1 MPGTVLL
8 LRPSI
13 AGHDVVVRVY
23 AGVDEEHLALT
34 GSLRLRAYE
43 WDEVS
48 DLLANFD
55 GGDRLRVYVE
65 QTYPA
70 AQGVSDEHA

>member
-13 AGHDVVVRVY
+13 AGHDVVVSVY
-23 AGVDEEHLALT
+23 AGVDEEHLQAA
-34 GSLRLRAYE
+34 GQMRLRAYE
-43 WDEVS
+43 WDAVS
-48 DLLANFD
+48 DLLAHLG

-65 QTYPA
+65 QHYPA
-70 AQGVSDEHA
+70 AQGVNGEHE